1 MDTSKSNPM
10 IGWLQ
15 GQKVEAWQQGARK
28 GVLLACAGVGY
39 EVQLTAR
46 HLNHIGDQDSLTLWI
61 HQVQRDDGSSL
72 FGFPE
77 RRERDLFRTLIGV
90 SGVGP
95 QMGLALLGE
104 YPINELIEAIVQ
116 GDLRKLS
123 RAQGVGKRTAER
135 LAVELR
141 TKLTEFSTNEP
152 GMSLVENDI
161 MHTHQLK
168 DSSLEELQST
178 LTALG
183 YEDLEI
189 RRALKAVASGVA
201 QGANGVSEI
210 TPSPDDT
217 DGWLKASLRWLSQEA
232 A

>member
-1 MDTSKSNPM
+1 MDTSKSNPI

>member
-1 MDTSKSNPM
+1 M

-161 MHTHQLK
+161 MHTNQLK

-201 QGANGVSEI
+201 QGADGVSEI

>member
-1 MDTSKSNPM
+1 M